1 MSTHGTRESCCDRS
15 TPKKSERTFW
25 VAVLV
30 ERGFPTEARAF
41 RKEELARLQEKRW
54 RKGMNTDYDDAD
66 VFEVEIEDTIVQ

>member
-1 MSTHGTRESCCDRS
+1 MSTHGTKESCRARNR
-15 TPKKSERTFW
+15 PGNSEQTFW

-41 RKEELARLQEKRW
+41 RKEKLARLQEKRW

-66 VFEVEIEDTIVQ
+66 VFEVAVEDRM